1 MTKLLPRN
9 TSVIERAIEA
19 AINFDISIKADID
32 TIHRPFEAPKQF
44 LPFIAWQRSISEEEG
59 WNLAESEDAQ
69 RQLIDGSFVIHSTKG
84 TVQSIH
90 EIFTRLGFGSIQ
102 ILENI
107 GRLRRD
113 GTYQYNGEM
122 LHGGDHSSTWATYN
136 IKLLFPV
143 TNDQAANIR
152 RLLDGIAP
160 ARSELVHLDYR
171 YVAYRHNGMIDRT
184 GIYNY
189 GSA

>member
-1 MTKLLPRN
+1 MNKLLPKN
-9 TSVIERAIEA
+9 TSAIERAVEETFQFDKT
-19 AINFDISIKADID
+19 INADVD
-32 TIHRPFEAPKQF
+32 VIHRPFETPKAF
-44 LPFIAWQRSISEEEG
+44 LPFTAWQRSISDEEG

-69 RQLIDGSFVIHSTKG
+69 RQLVDGSFVIHATKG

-90 EIFTRLGFGSIQ
+90 EIFHRLGFGSIQ

-113 GTYQYNGEM
+113 GTYEYDGEM
-122 LHGGDHSSTWATYN
+122 IHGGDQSSTWATYN

-143 TNDQAANIR
+143 TNDQADNIR

-160 ARSELVHLDYR
+160 TRSELVHLDYR
-171 YVAYRHNGMIDRT
+171 YVAHRHNSMITRD
-184 GIYNY
+184 GEFNY

>member
-1 MTKLLPRN
+1 MPRN
-9 TSVIERAIEA
+9 TSLIERAVEETFQFDKT
-19 AINFDISIKADID
+19 INADVD
-32 TIHRPFEAPKQF
+32 LIHRPFETPTNF
-44 LPFIAWQRSISEEEG
+44 LPFIAWQRSISDEEG
-59 WNLAESEDAQ
+59 WNLAESEDAK
-69 RQLIDGSFVIHSTKG
+69 RKLIDGSFTIHATKG

-90 EIFTRLGFGSIQ
+90 EIFDRLGFGSIQ

-113 GTYQYNGEM
+113 GNYQYNSEM
-122 LHGGDHSSTWATYN
+122 LHGGDFSSTWATYN

-143 TNDQAANIR
+143 TNDQAYHIR

-160 ARSELVHLDYR
+160 ARSELVNLDFR
-171 YVAYRHNGMIDRT
+171 AVAYRHNGMVERT
-184 GIYNY
+184 GKFNY